1 MNKREGRSWVDL
13 GTKVERHTLNWANRT
28 QEGWGACWSLMI
40 LLLRM
45 LVKST
50 AMTWELARKSLNHS
64 RKACTLL
71 HELQD

>member
-13 GTKVERHTLNWANRT
+13 GTKVERHTLNWANCT

-50 AMTWELARKSLNHS
+50 AMTWN
-64 RKACTLL
+64 
-71 HELQD
+71 